1 MLAARLRE
9 AEEKAS
15 RRGKYTMGWKL
26 TFALILVS
34 IAAVAALT
42 AGGEPED
49 EAVVREEAT
58 RHLSALREHLIR
70 S

>member
-1 MLAARLRE
+1 
-9 AEEKAS
+9 
-15 RRGKYTMGWKL
+15 MGWKL
-26 TFALILVS
+26 TFAMILVS

-42 AGGEPED
+42 ARGEPED
-49 EAVVREEAT
+49 EAAVREEAA

>member
-1 MLAARLRE
+1 
-9 AEEKAS
+9 
-15 RRGKYTMGWKL
+15 MGWKL
-26 TFALILVS
+26 TFAMILVS

-42 AGGEPED
+42 ARGEPED
-49 EAVVREEAT
+49 EAMVREEAA